1 MKNIREDEGGVAANV
16 TGDSSTMAMPPTMK
30 RKYKSFDVDSKL
42 FRRFET
48 GKIKF
53 EHWSKYLDMT
63 NKDHRSIYEYARSNR
78 RSAIILKN
86 SENGALRIIRRS

>member
-1 MKNIREDEGGVAANV
+1 MNNIKEDEGGIANV
-16 TGDSSTMAMPPTMK
+16 TGDSPAMAMPPTMK
-30 RKYKSFDVDSKL
+30 RKYKLFDVDSKL

-63 NKDHRSIYEYARSNR
+63 NEDHRLIYEYARSNR

-86 SENGALRIIRRS
+86 SENSALRIIRRS